1 MSARARSQDK
11 AVAWAKGSQVRRQLP
26 YSARRH
32 PQQPP
37 PCVQL
42 VVQCLRVQVVT
53 CSGCPF
59 LDAHQERETVLDLEQ
74 ADFSAAHLR
83 EVLQQRH
90 DLLLEDE
97 VILVALGPGT
107 TLSAQLDLALD
118 DRVRG
123 EFRLAVADRNVS
135 DAAEVDVLH
144 QLDESPLRWGEV
156 CFVDLCHCQSPCSEV
171 LARPVANPVL
181 TNKKRRIAPSLG
193 KALHPALQWLHLA

>member
-59 LDAHQERETVLDLEQ
+59 LDAHQKRETVLDLEQ

-107 TLSAQLDLALD
+107 ALSAQLDLALD
-118 DRVRG
+118 DRVR
-123 EFRLAVADRNVS
+123 VS
-135 DAAEVDVLH
+135 SG
-144 QLDESPLRWGEV
+144 SPSRTGMLVMRPKLMSCISSMSRRFGGVRCALLTCATASLLVRKFWHARWPT
-156 CFVDLCHCQSPCSEV
+156 LC
-171 LARPVANPVL
+171 
-181 TNKKRRIAPSLG
+181 
-193 KALHPALQWLHLA
+193 

>member
-11 AVAWAKGSQVRRQLP
+11 AVAWARGSQVRRQLP

-107 TLSAQLDLALD
+107 ALSVSGVSSGSPSRTGMLVMRPKLMSCINSMSRRFGGVRCALLTCATASLLVRKFWHARWPTL
-118 DRVRG
+118 
-123 EFRLAVADRNVS
+123 
-135 DAAEVDVLH
+135 
-144 QLDESPLRWGEV
+144 
-156 CFVDLCHCQSPCSEV
+156 C
-171 LARPVANPVL
+171 
-181 TNKKRRIAPSLG
+181 
-193 KALHPALQWLHLA
+193 

>member
-59 LDAHQERETVLDLEQ
+59 LDVHQERETVLDLEQ
-74 ADFSAAHLR
+74 ADFSTAHLR

-107 TLSAQLDLALD
+107 ALSAQLDLA
-118 DRVRG
+118 R
-123 EFRLAVADRNVS
+123 
-135 DAAEVDVLH
+135 
-144 QLDESPLRWGEV
+144 
-156 CFVDLCHCQSPCSEV
+156 
-171 LARPVANPVL
+171 
-181 TNKKRRIAPSLG
+181 
-193 KALHPALQWLHLA
+193 